1 MRIFLAG
8 IMQGSFREMELHSQ
22 EYRTRLKEM
31 LKKYVP
37 DSAVYD
43 PFEKHTGSVN
53 YSDELGKKVFLG
65 HNYLCREMDVILAFI
80 PEASMGTAV
89 EIWEGNQHGA
99 VVVSVSPLKKNWA
112 VKFLSHVIYATLEE
126 LEEDIHSGR
135 FVERVAE
142 IRQKIGPKSDFGQ
155 NFGVPH

>member
-1 MRIFLAG
+1 MKIFLAG

-31 LKKYVP
+31 LERYVP
-37 DSAVYD
+37 ESEVYD
-43 PFEKHTGSVN
+43 PFAKHTDSVN
-53 YSDELGKKVFLG
+53 YSDELGRKVFLG

-99 VVVSVSPLKKNWA
+99 AVISVTPLKKNWA
-112 VKFLSHVIYATLEE
+112 VKFLSHFIYETLDE
-126 LEEDIHSGR
+126 LETDVRSGR
-135 FVERVAE
+135 FVELVKE
-142 IRQKIGPKSDFGQ
+142 IRQKIGPKSNFDQ
-155 NFGVPH
+155 NPGDPH